1 MKKTSL
7 FALAAAMFAACNT
20 QQEQT
25 INTLRID
32 TDKVAKPQT
41 AIPFN
46 TDTIDCIIDTA
57 SYEFVILETNDDCLL
72 GSATRIDYRGDTI
85 ILYDKSTQSVFFFDS
100 KGHYLSKIHRV
111 GRSRAEYIEIDDLCY
126 TNDEVI
132 IFDWDGNGKI
142 VAYGFDGKFHYSFEV
157 PHAQSIYAKDGNIL
171 VAHGWNTNEDAD
183 WGRATV
189 YNKKGERLAA
199 LLKIDEAD
207 ADRSD
212 WGDVK
217 YINGFGDS
225 LFFMASTD
233 NVVYKYE
240 NGDFVPAYQF
250 DFGDDNLPAEVAREG
265 AMSKN
270 TKNYSYAYE
279 FRETER
285 YRFAG
290 FHGANQKFLISWIF
304 DKKENK
310 TVVMSN
316 SLKFASIGLQPDIT
330 RIDDCGNYISFRL
343 PTSVAKSEQQKDYE
357 LRGDKSIWPK
367 EIASL
372 PDDDNGV
379 IVRVRL
385 KNLNDD

>member
-7 FALAAAMFAACNT
+7 FALAATIFAACNT

-32 TDKVAKPQT
+32 TDKVTEK
-41 AIPFN
+41 
-46 TDTIDCIIDTA
+46 DTVDCIIDTT
-57 SYEFVILETNDDCLL
+57 SFEFVILETTDNCLL
-72 GSATRIDYRGDTI
+72 GYASQIGYRGDTI
-85 ILYDKSTQSVFFFDS
+85 IVFDKQAKSIFFFDS

-111 GRSRAEYIEIDDLCY
+111 GRGRAEYVEISDLCY

-132 IFDWDGNGKI
+132 IYDWEGKI

-157 PHAQSIYAKDGNIL
+157 PYAQSIYAKDGNIL
-171 VAHGWNTNEDAD
+171 VAHGWKTNEDAD
-183 WGRATV
+183 WGRVSV
-189 YNKKGERLAA
+189 YNKKGERLSA

-207 ADRSD
+207 ATRSD

-217 YINGFGDS
+217 YINGFDDS
-225 LFFMASTD
+225 LFFMAPTD
-233 NVVYKYE
+233 NVVYKFD

-270 TKNYSYAYE
+270 EKNYSYAYE

-285 YRFAG
+285 YRFSG
-290 FHGANQKFLISWIF
+290 FHGANQQSLISWIF
-304 DKKENK
+304 DKKKNK
-310 TVVMSN
+310 TVAMS
-316 SLKFASIGLQPDIT
+316 FRQHFTSIGRQHDISH
-330 RIDDCGNYISFRL
+330 IDDSGKYISFYFS
-343 PTSVAKSEQQKDYE
+343 PSFAKQRQQKDYE
-357 LRGDKSIWPK
+357 LRGEQSIWPK
-367 EIASL
+367 EVASL

-379 IVRVRL
+379 IIRVRL
-385 KNLNDD
+385 KNFNDD

>member
-1 MKKTSL
+1 MV
-7 FALAAAMFAACNT
+7 AACNT

-32 TDKVAKPQT
+32 TDKVAQS
-41 AIPFN
+41 
-46 TDTIDCIIDTA
+46 DTGAVIKADAVDCIIDTT
-57 SYEFVILETNDDCLL
+57 SFEIVILETNDNCLL
-72 GSATRIDYRGDTI
+72 GSASQIGYRGDTI
-85 ILYDKSTQSVFFFDS
+85 IIFDKQAQSVFFFDS
-100 KGHYLSKIHRV
+100 KGHYLSKIHRI
-111 GRSRAEYIEIDDLCY
+111 GRSRAEYVEIDNLCY

-132 IFDWDGNGKI
+132 IYDWDGKI

-183 WGRATV
+183 WGRVSV
-189 YNKKGERLAA
+189 YNKKGERLSA
-199 LLKIDEAD
+199 LLKIDEED
-207 ADRSD
+207 ASRPD
-212 WGDVK
+212 WSDVK
-217 YINGFGDS
+217 YINGFDDS
-225 LFFMASTD
+225 LFFMAPFD

-250 DFGDDNLPAEVAREG
+250 DFGANNIPAEVAREG
-265 AMSKN
+265 AMSK
-270 TKNYSYAYE
+270 TKKNYSYTYE

-290 FHGANQKFLISWIF
+290 FHGANQRSLIDWIF
-304 DKKENK
+304 DKKKNQ
-310 TVVMSN
+310 TVVLSN
-316 SLKFASIGLQPDIT
+316 SLKFNSIRIFPGID
-330 RIDDCGNYISFRL
+330 RIDDSGKYISGCM
-343 PTSVAKSEQQKDYE
+343 PVSAAKYLQEEDYKK
-357 LRGDKSIWPK
+357 LGDKSIWPK

>member
-1 MKKTSL
+1 MKKLSL
-7 FALAAAMFAACNT
+7 FAIAAAMLAACNT

-32 TDKVAKPQT
+32 TDKVAQ
-41 AIPFN
+41 F
-46 TDTIDCIIDTA
+46 DTVDCIIDTT
-57 SYEFVILETNDDCLL
+57 SLEFVILETTDDCLL
-72 GSATRIDYRGDTI
+72 GSAKQIAYRGDTI
-85 ILYDKSTQSVFFFDS
+85 ILYDKSTQCIFFFDS
-100 KGHYLSKIHRV
+100 KGHYLSKIHHV
-111 GRSRAEYIEIDDLCY
+111 GRSRAEYVEIDDLCY

-132 IFDWDGNGKI
+132 IYDWDGNGKI

-157 PHAQSIYAKDGNIL
+157 PHAQSIYAKDDNIL
-171 VAHGWNTNEDAD
+171 VAHGWDTNEDTD
-183 WGRATV
+183 WGRVSV

-207 ADRSD
+207 ADRSN
-212 WGDVK
+212 WSVK

-225 LFFMASTD
+225 LFFMAPTD

-270 TKNYSYAYE
+270 QKNYSYAYE

-290 FHGANQKFLISWIF
+290 FHGANQRSLISWIF

-310 TVVMSN
+310 TVV
-316 SLKFASIGLQPDIT
+316 LSISFKNNPIRPWPDSAK
-330 RIDDCGNYISFRL
+330 IDDRGKYISDYMSA
-343 PTSVAKSEQQKDYE
+343 SVAKYWQAEDYKK
-357 LRGDKSIWPK
+357 LGDKSIWPK
-367 EIASL
+367 EVASL

>member
-1 MKKTSL
+1 MKKASL

-25 INTLRID
+25 ISTLRID
-32 TDKVAKPQT
+32 TDKVTEA
-41 AIPFN
+41 
-46 TDTIDCIIDTA
+46 DTVDCIIDTT
-57 SYEFVILETNDDCLL
+57 SLELVILETTDDCLL
-72 GSATRIDYRGDTI
+72 GSATQIGYRGDTI
-85 ILYDKSTQSVFFFDS
+85 IIFDKPGQSILFFDS

-111 GRSRAEYIEIDDLCY
+111 GRSRTEYVEINDLCF

-132 IFDWDGNGKI
+132 IYDWEGKI
-142 VAYGFDGKFHYSFEV
+142 VAYGFDGKFRYSFEV
-157 PHAQSIYAKDGNIL
+157 PHAQSICAKDGNIL

-183 WGRATV
+183 WGRVSV

-207 ADRSD
+207 ANRSD
-212 WGDVK
+212 WSDEK

-225 LFFMASTD
+225 LFFMAPTD

-240 NGDFVPAYQF
+240 NSDFVPAYQF

-270 TKNYSYAYE
+270 PKNYSYAYE

-285 YRFAG
+285 FRFAG

-310 TVVMSN
+310 TIVMS
-316 SLKFASIGLQPDIT
+316 KSIMFKSILWPEIK
-330 RIDDCGNYISFRL
+330 RIDDCGNYISGYI
-343 PTSVAKSEQQKDYE
+343 PISAAKFLQAEFYKK
-357 LRGDKSIWPK
+357 LGDKSIWPK
-367 EIASL
+367 EVASL

-385 KNLNDD
+385 KNFNDD